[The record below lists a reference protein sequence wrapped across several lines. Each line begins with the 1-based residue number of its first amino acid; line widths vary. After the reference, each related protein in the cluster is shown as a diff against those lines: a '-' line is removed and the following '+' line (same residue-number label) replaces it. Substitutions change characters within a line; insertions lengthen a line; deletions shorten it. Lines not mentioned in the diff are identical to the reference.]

1 MLKLSNPALLWA
13 KQKLVKTGTG
23 VQNKSQTGIEVKQ
36 GKEVV
41 IVYRFTNGDFL
52 AGEERTQLLKI
63 LGACKLKEDDVVL
76 INEVQVQ
83 NVSLSWLRSNFPL
96 KTLLLFGDI
105 EISKNFQLKKYFTY
119 NLDGLQ
125 IVKSEPIA
133 KLLTSGADKK
143 ALWEEL
149 KKIFG
154 A

>member
-76 INEVQVQ
+76 INAVQVQ

-119 NLDGLQ
+119 NIDGLQ

-133 KLLTSGADKK
+133 KLLTSAADKK